1 MGAIPTRPTTKNLAR
16 RFSIFSRNHM
26 PAPEN
31 STVDLENAEDVAV
44 LAEAETSLSDVS
56 DVLQDEV
63 AAVRTLLVGLAD
75 APQQDF
81 TEVKERL
88 LKRVPAPSLNA

>member
-1 MGAIPTRPTTKNLAR
+1 
-16 RFSIFSRNHM
+16 M

>member
-1 MGAIPTRPTTKNLAR
+1 
-16 RFSIFSRNHM
+16 M

-31 STVDLENAEDVAV
+31 STVDLENAAV